1 MCFLNAGQFLFEALR
16 SLDIQM
22 VNFLMDMEGKV
33 YGADF
38 RVWKTM
44 RLTTLQNWPPTMPLR
59 AAGQRAH
66 HMDPSSHAA
75 TSCRT
80 SKADFVFAQGCNG
93 SLSAPSALMSDF
105 VRSGDRII
113 CIFPAQAHWALL
125 WGQLN
130 VNVLRWLYCD
140 GLPGHVDMAATELAA
155 WISDELSLG
164 WALDPGHLF
173 QQSDDHTCGTVALLH
188 VGP

>member
-66 HMDPSSHAA
+66 HMDPSTMLQLHAGHQ
-75 TSCRT
+75 
-80 SKADFVFAQGCNG
+80 KPILF
-93 SLSAPSALMSDF
+93 
-105 VRSGDRII
+105 
-113 CIFPAQAHWALL
+113 
-125 WGQLN
+125 
-130 VNVLRWLYCD
+130 
-140 GLPGHVDMAATELAA
+140 LPKDAM
-155 WISDELSLG
+155 
-164 WALDPGHLF
+164 DPFLPLQH
-173 QQSDDHTCGTVALLH
+173 
-188 VGP
+188 